1 VRRQAGF
8 TFVELLVALAVI
20 AIIASAAVPRFAFA
34 RREAN
39 ESAAIATL
47 RNLVTAQQTL
57 HTMGVVDVDRD
68 GAGEYAFL
76 GEIAGRAPVRGTD
89 LVLEPPS
96 FSRAFGL
103 IEQSRAVR
111 SGYFFQVF
119 LPALDGRG
127 VAEDPSGGK
136 AMASAVDPDLA
147 EIFWC
152 AYAWP
157 ANREPGNMQVFFAN
171 QEGEVLS
178 AGNEVARYDGDELRP
193 RYDAA
198 FLDSESMISRSAVNA
213 VGRDGETWRLAR

>member
-8 TFVELLVALAVI
+8 TMVELLVVI
-20 AIIASAAVPRFAFA
+20 AIIAILASAAIPRFAFA

-57 HTMGVVDVDRD
+57 QTMGVVDVDRD
-68 GAGEYAFL
+68 GGGEYAFL
-76 GEIAGRAPVRGTD
+76 AEIAGRAPVRGTTA
-89 LVLEPPS
+89 VLEPPS
-96 FSRAFGL
+96 FSRSFGD
-103 IEQSRAVR
+103 IAQSRAAR
-111 SGYFFQVF
+111 SSYLFQVF

-127 VAEDPSGGK
+127 VAEDPDGGK
-136 AMASAVDPDLA
+136 AVALAVEPDLA

-157 ANREPGNMQVFFAN
+157 ANREPGNMRVFFTN
-171 QEGEVLS
+171 QQGEILA

-198 FLDSESMISRSAVNA
+198 FVDSESMIGRPAVNA
-213 VGRDGETWRLAR
+213 VGRDGETWKLAR